1 MPKLNINTIGIIIV
15 LVAVAGGAYF
25 YFTDSIPKI
34 GQEEQ
39 EQQKGESEFVPE
51 IRSIAGK
58 VTSVNI
64 DENSFV
70 ILQPKEE
77 RSFTVRLGEETEFI
91 RLVFP
96 FDLNNPPQ
104 DATFTPEREIVTIK
118 DLEVNDQVFIRSDSL
133 IKTGQDIINPLE
145 IQILP

>member
-1 MPKLNINTIGIIIV
+1 MPKLNISTIGIIVVLIV
-15 LVAVAGGAYF
+15 VAGGIYLS
-25 YFTDSIPKI
+25 FTGNIS
-34 GQEEQ
+34 ET
-39 EQQKGESEFVPE
+39 EQQQQKEVSIAQPE
-51 IRSIAGK
+51 IKSIAGR

-70 ILQPKEE
+70 ILQPKEG
-77 RSFTVRLGEETEFI
+77 RSFTVKLGEETEFN

-118 DLEVNDQVFIRSDSL
+118 DLEVNDQVFVRSDSL

>member
-1 MPKLNINTIGIIIV
+1 MPKLNISTIGIIVV
-15 LVAVAGGAYF
+15 LVVVAGGIYLS
-25 YFTDSIPKI
+25 FTGSIS
-34 GQEEQ
+34 ETEQ
-39 EQQKGESEFVPE
+39 QQQKGETTFVPE

-77 RSFTVRLGEETEFI
+77 RSFTVKLGEETEFI

-104 DATFTPEREIVTIK
+104 DATFTPERETVTIK
-118 DLEVNDQVFIRSDSL
+118 DLEVNDQVFVRSDSL